1 VAFEMPGFGDEE
13 HGSEADRRRQGG
25 AGAGRG
31 SGGGARLA
39 FPVPPRRTKVLAI
52 TLAVLVVLIVGFLL
66 FDTVF
71 TDFLWFRSVGFSSVY
86 RTRLTT
92 QISLFLVFGLI
103 MAVVVTANI
112 WLAHRFRPPLTGVS
126 LEQQALDRYRMAI
139 TPFLRVLLV
148 VVGLLLGIVAGISAI
163 GAWRTYL
170 MWSNAVP
177 FGTQDTQFHKDIGF
191 YVFTLPWLRY
201 LQGFL
206 LTATILSLIAAVA
219 THYLYAGVS
228 LTPPSGSRSGAK
240 GLGSRATRAAQ
251 VHVSILLGVLVLV
264 KAYAYWLDRYSLT
277 VASSNITNGWA
288 GPTYKSVHA
297 VLPAKSI
304 LMVIAILC
312 AVLFFANA
320 ARLIAGRNTPDINAG
335 GHSWALPALGVS
347 LMILSSV
354 LIGGVYPLA
363 VQQFQVNPSQA
374 VKEAPYIQ
382 RNIDAT
388 RAAYG
393 ISGVDVKP
401 YDAKTDV
408 TPGQLATDAET
419 VTQVRIMDPAVISA
433 TFDQTQQ
440 VRGFY
445 SFPDD
450 LSVDRYTLG
459 GNSQDSV
466 VAVRELNLNG
476 VAASQRNWVND
487 HLKYTHGYG
496 FVAAKGNTSVNGAPD
511 YLEQN
516 IPSTGALG
524 TYEQRVYFGEGSP
537 DYSIVGGTSKSTPA
551 EFDYPDDKAPSQQ
564 QSTTYTGKGGVPVG
578 SFFNKMLYA
587 TKFKDMKILL
597 SSGVNQDSH
606 IIYDRDPKQRVQAV
620 APWLTVDGT
629 TYPAVVD
636 GRILWIVDGY
646 TTTSAYPSSTTT
658 QFSDV
663 AKDSLTGS
671 ANNPLGA
678 GKANYIRNSVKATVD
693 AYDGTVTLY
702 AWDDTD
708 PILKAWSK
716 AFPGTVQPKSAISPE
731 LMSHLRY
738 PQDLF
743 KAQRDILGR
752 YHVTDPQV
760 FFGGSGFW
768 SVPTDPTKDAGTG
781 TAADQP
787 PYYLTLQ
794 MPGQSAPSFS
804 LTSTL
809 VPTNRS
815 NLAAFVAV
823 DADPG
828 RDYGKIR
835 ALELPANTRI
845 PGPGQMQNKLRTTF
859 ADTINLLRTG
869 GATKVVE
876 GNLLTL
882 PVGGG
887 LLYVEPIYAQ
897 AVSGEASY
905 PILKKVMVS
914 FGDTIALEDTLQQGL
929 DRVFQGNSGATV
941 PSTPGVPSTSLTP
954 ELRSAID
961 AVTKAQND
969 LNTALA
975 KAPTDWVAIGT
986 AQKAL
991 QDAITNLGT
1000 VEKGGTAPSPTTPPS
1015 TAPATPP
1022 PTTPTTP

>member
-13 HGSEADRRRQGG
+13 HGS
-25 AGAGRG
+25 GAGRRSG
-31 SGGGARLA
+31 DGTGRGGGGGARAA
-39 FPVPPRRTKVLAI
+39 FPVPPRRTKA
-52 TLAVLVVLIVGFLL
+52 LAVTLVILVVLTVGFLL
-66 FDTVF
+66 FDTVY
-71 TDFLWFRSVGFSSVY
+71 TNFLWFRSVGFSSVY

-92 QISLFLVFGLI
+92 QISLFLIFGLI
-103 MAVVVTANI
+103 MAAAVTANI
-112 WLAHRFRPPLTGVS
+112 WLAYRFRPPLTGVS
-126 LEQQALDRYRMAI
+126 LEQQALDRYRMALA
-139 TPFLRVLLV
+139 PFLKILLPL
-148 VVGLLLGIVAGISAI
+148 VGVLLGILAGVGAI
-163 GAWRTYL
+163 GSWRTYL
-170 MWSNAVP
+170 LWSNSVP
-177 FGTQDTQFHKDIGF
+177 FGTQDAQFHKDIGF

-206 LTATILSLIAAVA
+206 FSAVVLSLVAALV
-219 THYLYAGVS
+219 THYLYAGIA
-228 LTPPSGSRSGAK
+228 LTPPAGSRSAAR
-240 GLGSRATRAAQ
+240 GLGSRATRASQ
-251 VHVSILLGVLVLV
+251 VHVSVLLGVLVLV

-277 VASSNITNGWA
+277 VAASKITSGWA

-297 VLPAKSI
+297 VLPAKNI

-312 AVLFFANA
+312 AVLFFGNA
-320 ARLIAGRNTPDINAG
+320 ARLIAKRNTPEIHSG
-335 GHSWALPALGVS
+335 GHAWALPALGVS

-354 LIGGVYPLA
+354 VIGGVYPLI
-363 VQQFQVNPSQA
+363 VQQLQVNPSQA

-393 ISGVDVKP
+393 ISGVEVKP

-408 TPGQLATDAET
+408 TPGQLAKDADT
-419 VTQVRIMDPAVISA
+419 VTEIRVMDPSVISA

-445 SFPDD
+445 TFPAD
-450 LSVDRYTLG
+450 LAVDRYNVG
-459 GNSQDSV
+459 GKNQDSV
-466 VAVRELNLNG
+466 VAVRDLNLAG
-476 VAASQRNWVND
+476 VADSQRNWVND

-496 FVAAKGNTSVNGAPD
+496 FVAAKGNASIDGGKPD
-511 YLEQN
+511 FISKD
-516 IPSTGALG
+516 IPSAGPLSDQFG
-524 TYEQRVYFGEGSP
+524 TYEQRVYFGQGSP

-551 EFDYPDDKAPSQQ
+551 EFDYPNDASPTQQ

-578 SFFNKMLYA
+578 SLFNKLLYA
-587 TKFKDMKILL
+587 AKFKEMKILL

-636 GRILWIVDGY
+636 GRILWVVDGY
-646 TTTSAYPSSTTT
+646 TTTAAYPSSTST

-663 AKDSLTGS
+663 ARDSLTGS

-678 GKANYIRNSVKATVD
+678 GKVNYIRNSVKATVD

-702 AWDDTD
+702 TWDDTD

-716 AFPGTVQPKSAISPE
+716 AFPGTVQPKSAIAPE
-731 LMSHLRY
+731 LLAHLRY

-760 FFGGSGFW
+760 FFAGSSFW
-768 SVPTDPTKDAGTG
+768 SVPKDPTKPST
-781 TAADQP
+781 TPADQP

-794 MPGQSAPSFS
+794 MPGQTAPSFS

-809 VPTNRS
+809 VPVNRQ

-828 RDYGKIR
+828 SDYGKIR
-835 ALELPANTRI
+835 ALELPANTSI
-845 PGPGQMQNKLRTTF
+845 PGPGQMQNNFHSNNDVAKQ
-859 ADTINLLRTG
+859 INSLKIGTN
-869 GATKVVE
+869 TSVVE

-897 AVSGEASY
+897 STSANSY
-905 PILKKVMVS
+905 PLLQMVLVS
-914 FGDTIALEDTLQQGL
+914 FGGNIAFGPNLQEAL
-929 DRVFQGNSGATV
+929 DKVFLGSSGATT
-941 PSTPGVPSTSLTP
+941 PSGPGTTTPGTTLSPQ
-954 ELRSAID
+954 LRDAID
-961 AVTKAQND
+961 AVTKAQGD

-975 KAPTDWVAIGT
+975 KSPPDWVAIGT

-991 QDAITNLGT
+991 QDAITNLAT
-1000 VEKGGTAPSPTTPPS
+1000 VEKGQP
-1015 TAPATPP
+1015 APAGP
-1022 PTTPTTP
+1022 